1 MNRST
6 VLRSIKAGRISA
18 TKDELR
24 GAWLIEPAELHRLYP
39 PVGVPDANQVAV
51 ANRALSDAA
60 TDALVA
66 ELRDQ
71 LAEMRAQRDAW
82 QGVAERI
89 AREHAQPKAGKP
101 AETAPFHCGAG
112 CGLPGEGTT
121 MALRA
126 WMKREQWLVWI
137 AAAIVLTMVLA
148 AIGYL
153 SSSV

>member
-1 MNRST
+1 MRRDARGMPYTLVTAAQAAGVNRST

-51 ANRALSDAA
+51 PNRALPDAT

-71 LAEMRAQRDAW
+71 LGEMRALRDA
-82 QGVAERI
+82 
-89 AREHAQPKAGKP
+89 
-101 AETAPFHCGAG
+101 
-112 CGLPGEGTT
+112 
-121 MALRA
+121 
-126 WMKREQWLVWI
+126 
-137 AAAIVLTMVLA
+137 
-148 AIGYL
+148 
-153 SSSV
+153 

>member
-1 MNRST
+1 MPYTLVTAAQAAGVNRST

-51 ANRALSDAA
+51 PNRALPDAT

-71 LAEMRAQRDAW
+71 LGEMRAQRDAW
-82 QGVAERI
+82 QGISERI
-89 AREHAQPKAGKP
+89 ALGHAQPKAGKSCRNC
-101 AETAPFHCGAG
+101 AFFAVALVTDDGIG
-112 CGLPGEGTT
+112 GEFF
-121 MALRA
+121 R
-126 WMKREQWLVWI
+126 
-137 AAAIVLTMVLA
+137 
-148 AIGYL
+148 
-153 SSSV
+153 